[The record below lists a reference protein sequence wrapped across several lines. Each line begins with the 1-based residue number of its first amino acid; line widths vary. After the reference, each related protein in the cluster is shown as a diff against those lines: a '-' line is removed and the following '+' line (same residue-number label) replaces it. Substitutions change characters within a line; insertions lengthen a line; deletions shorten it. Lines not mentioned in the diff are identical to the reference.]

1 MKSMKEHLYGLYKY
15 RQIESICKR
24 LTKAT
29 RACDHDSIPMS
40 FVLKRCTS
48 NTVSNEQNLDQLPP
62 TYMYS
67 VIFKDII
74 LEIDDDDAKSMNT
87 LVKFCRQQENIPET
101 EINALKS
108 EYDRKIRVWW
118 YTKPMFLYGMLNRA
132 LQMLDMEG
140 EKAHSGIPSHSKPI
154 AANRSQSQP
163 FPAIPS
169 HSEPIAA
176 NRSQSQPSP
185 AILSHS
191 RTIAAIPS
199 HSQSFAANRSHSQP
213 FSVIRG
219 QSQPFPAIRGQSQP
233 FEWLR
238 MSFCPLDFDTI
249 FQYQNTNRWDSL
261 KLSDAEHTPGQ
272 MAYFFENHALTGEF
286 SQLRSFSIVN
296 IIHNHPHP
304 LFAQLSSLSNLVS
317 LEIESLC
324 GENIPE
330 FELPHL
336 KKLTFTSCPNTS

>member
-1 MKSMKEHLYGLYKY
+1 MKEHLYGLYKY

-48 NTVSNEQNLDQLPP
+48 DTVSNEQNLDQLPP

-74 LEIDDDDAKSMNT
+74 LEIDDDDAKLMNT

-199 HSQSFAANRSHSQP
+199 HSQT
-213 FSVIRG
+213 
-219 QSQPFPAIRGQSQP
+219 